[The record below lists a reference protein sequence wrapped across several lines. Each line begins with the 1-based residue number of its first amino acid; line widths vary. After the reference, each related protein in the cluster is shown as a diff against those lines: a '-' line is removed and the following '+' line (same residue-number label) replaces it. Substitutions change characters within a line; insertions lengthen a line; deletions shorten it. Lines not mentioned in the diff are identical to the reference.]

1 MTLFPSVNPPVPL
14 SPAFGA
20 AASGR
25 YGFPPDTQLNWL
37 ARYLPIKDHLGPDA
51 LDSLLEVGSGARGLS
66 CILSRVTGDVLAR
79 GPVRFVG
86 IDTKFAGAPASSMIP
101 FAYDG
106 GRLPFRDGAFHTVVS
121 MDTLEHVPPPQRRWF
136 IQELARVASARVIAG
151 FPAVV
156 EAGGDGLHG
165 ERFLQG
171 LFRALGMG
179 DPDWLHEHEELGL
192 PRAIEVEEILN
203 GLDGRSWRR
212 LPTTGSLVNLMAVLI
227 DVLPGTRPWLAPLLD
242 AQGAALEAWFRASMF
257 GPTDR
262 AVYVIER
269 HQPGAPLISLATAVG
284 GATTALA
291 RALICPDCD
300 GGLQDAS
307 SGLVCAGCGRGFLRD
322 AQGIISLLRSEGPV
336 TFRGAPNWL
345 AGVDWVVAVH
355 NYLHAFAPTDTCVLW
370 LDVDPAQLSAAEAL
384 KLLQPVLTPFGER
397 PFAEL
402 FLNDDPTGRPPRGR
416 VVALPTGKDA
426 LYACSGEWFRAR
438 AQAAAGLPG
447 GAHGR

>member
-1 MTLFPSVNPPVPL
+1 M
-14 SPAFGA
+14 A
-20 AASGR
+20 APGR

-51 LDSLLEVGSGARGLS
+51 LASLLEVGSGARGLS
-66 CILSRVTGDVLAR
+66 CILSGVAADLLAN

-86 IDTKFAGAPASSMIP
+86 IDTKFAGAPASAMIP
-101 FAYDG
+101 FAYEG

-121 MDTLEHVPPPQRRWF
+121 MDTLEHVPPSQRGGF

-151 FPAVV
+151 FPAVG

-179 DPDWLHEHEELGL
+179 DPEWLHEHEELGL
-192 PRAIEVEEILN
+192 PRATEVEEILN
-203 GLDGRSWRR
+203 SLDGRSWRR

-227 DVLPGTRPWLAPLLD
+227 DLLPGTRPWLAPLLD

-262 AVYVIER
+262 AVYLIER
-269 HQPGAPLISLATAVG
+269 RQPSAPLVSLVTAAGAATIA
-284 GATTALA
+284 ALA
-291 RALICPDCD
+291 RAVICPDCD
-300 GGLQDAS
+300 AGLQDGS
-307 SGLVCAGCGRGFLRD
+307 SGLVCAGCGRSFPRD
-322 AQGIISLLRSEGPV
+322 AQGIISLRPSEGPV
-336 TFRGAPNWL
+336 IFRVAPDWL
-345 AGVDWVVAVH
+345 ATVDWVVAVH
-355 NYLHAFAPTDTCVLW
+355 NYLQTFAPADGCVLW
-370 LDVDPAQLSAAEAL
+370 LDLDPAQLSPAEAL
-384 KLLQPVLTPFGER
+384 KLLQPVLAPLGER

-402 FLNDDPTGRPPRGR
+402 FLNDDPAARPTRGR
-416 VVALPTGKDA
+416 VVPLPTGKDA

-438 AQAAAGLPG
+438 AQTAATTAALPG
-447 GAHGR
+447 SDHGR